1 MKIKDERETQKNK
14 TKTKQNKK
22 SKIKTENNKG
32 AEALVKGWELNDFVM
47 RLS

>member
-1 MKIKDERETQKNK
+1 MKEKRKK
-14 TKTKQNKK
+14 KKQKK